1 MRNCFRVTGPSL
13 FMPGKKRTS
22 EEEILADPD
31 LMAQIKEGRKHPER
45 LRDFEEVARELGI

>member
-1 MRNCFRVTGPSL
+1 
-13 FMPGKKRTS
+13 MPGKKRTS